1 MITSAP
7 KTRYDTVIVHRWY
20 KKNPFQQNHDVLN
33 NNFVSVHDRF
43 NGVQVEICSQ
53 LLLKKKQ
60 IVRKEEARERSKV
73 GSENRFART
82 DLSKRVARATKER
95 QARGLQHM
103 FVLVAEKKV
112 FLAFLAWDKFF
123 FLHYHFW

>member
-1 MITSAP
+1 MF
-7 KTRYDTVIVHRWY
+7 TVAA
-20 KKNPFQQNHDVLN
+20 
-33 NNFVSVHDRF
+33 
-43 NGVQVEICSQ
+43 
-53 LLLKKKQ
+53 KKKQ

-103 FVLVAEKKV
+103 SVLVAEKKGV
-112 FLAFLAWDKFF
+112 SSVSSLG
-123 FLHYHFW
+123 